1 MQGPIG
7 WEFAACNPTIHQACS
22 PQERPHQCKDAFFF
36 GKSTKEQEIRL
47 NGIELIRVGY
57 LMCHVHL
64 AGGQEVLHGHGSAGI
79 STLIQLVLHEFT
91 GGDDFVDLVVGM
103 MVLQEF
109 RFKERQTTL
118 RFRSFH
124 TSFLHRME
132 EVTVKAIVAN
142 LAGTVHHRVSRA
154 QQNIVVRCI
163 HHRNTVLLQIRRI
176 QNRQSE
182 LAMHIIYMNN
192 VWLEFFEQRLK
203 LALRFEGIHQRRRFL
218 HFFERGNLADV
229 VLFGY
234 EILAPITR
242 LIVWVLHG
250 EERNLMAECFQSL
263 RKREE
268 ICFSTAFA
276 VEIFVDQ

>member
-1 MQGPIG
+1 
-7 WEFAACNPTIHQACS
+7 
-22 PQERPHQCKDAFFF
+22 
-36 GKSTKEQEIRL
+36 
-47 NGIELIRVGY
+47 
-57 LMCHVHL
+57 
-64 AGGQEVLHGHGSAGI
+64 
-79 STLIQLVLHEFT
+79 
-91 GGDDFVDLVVGM
+91 
-103 MVLQEF
+103 
-109 RFKERQTTL
+109 
-118 RFRSFH
+118 
-124 TSFLHRME
+124 ME